1 MVDLRASETR
11 LWYVQTLRTTLTRV
25 SQCRRRGIVDTIKT
39 TTPLLNKRLLNWLTS
54 SYVFYKAGPA
64 AADALGIDQPQGIG
78 YGIGL
83 AFGLFAMQGMKACR
97 VPTGTLLYSPCSNL
111 HLCRGCQFGK

>member
-1 MVDLRASETR
+1 MST
-11 LWYVQTLRTTLTRV
+11 
-25 SQCRRRGIVDTIKT
+25 RGIVDTIKT

-64 AADALGIDQPQGIG
+64 AASALGIDQPQGIG

-83 AFGLFAMQGMKACR
+83 AFGLFAMQGTKVC
-97 VPTGTLLYSPCSNL
+97 VPQLTYLLVCSPCVFLNL
-111 HLCRGCQFGK
+111 RLCRGRQFGE